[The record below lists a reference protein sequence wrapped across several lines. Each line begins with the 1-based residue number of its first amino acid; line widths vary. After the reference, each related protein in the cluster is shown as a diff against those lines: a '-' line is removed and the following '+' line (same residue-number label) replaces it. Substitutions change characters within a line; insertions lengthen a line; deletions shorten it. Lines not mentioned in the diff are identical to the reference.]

1 VIITLGTL
9 GTLNTLGTQNISM
22 EISLLQWIGYL
33 ASIAIALSMTMSSI
47 LKFRWINLFGAL
59 TFSTY
64 GFLIGAWPVGFLNA
78 FIALVDIYYLNSIY
92 SKKEVFEILEL
103 RPENRYLIRFLEFHK
118 IDIEKFFPGFSYK
131 PEMNTVSFFVLRN
144 MAVAGVFLA
153 HRDQNHCLSVG
164 LDFVLPEYRDF
175 KNGKYIYL
183 RLRDRFINEGFT
195 KVVAEGNSEKYS
207 QYLSK
212 LGFQKN
218 ADGLFE
224 KELVSAH
231 PTGV

>member
-1 VIITLGTL
+1 M
-9 GTLNTLGTQNISM
+9 Q
-22 EISLLQWIGYL
+22 ISLLQWIGYL
-33 ASIAIALSMTMSSI
+33 ATVAIALSMTMSSI
-47 LKFRWINLFGAL
+47 LKFRWINLAGAL
-59 TFSTY
+59 SFSVY

-92 SKKEVFEILEL
+92 SKKEVFEILEV
-103 RPENRYLIRFLEFHK
+103 RADNRYLLRFLQFHEK
-118 IDIEKFFPGFSYK
+118 DIQDFFPGFEYK

-153 HRDQNHCLSVG
+153 HRKEDHCLSVG

-183 RLRDRFINEGFT
+183 RLRKRFIDEGFT
-195 KVVAEGNSEKYS
+195 KVIADGKSEKYS

-212 LGFQKN
+212 LGFVKN
-218 ADGLFE
+218 ADGQFE
-224 KELVSAH
+224 KSLVSAH
-231 PTGV
+231 PMSF

>member
-1 VIITLGTL
+1 
-9 GTLNTLGTQNISM
+9 M
-22 EISLLQWIGYL
+22 EISLLQWIGYI
-33 ASIAIALSMTMSSI
+33 ASVAIALSMTMSSI

-59 TFSTY
+59 IFSTY

-92 SKKEVFEILEL
+92 SKKEVFEILEV
-103 RPENRYLIRFLEFHK
+103 RADNKYLIRFLQFHED
-118 IDIEKFFPGFSYK
+118 DIEKFFPGFAYR

-175 KNGKYIYL
+175 KNGKFIYL

-195 KVVAEGNSEKYS
+195 KVVTEGKSEKYA

-212 LGFQKN
+212 LGFEKN
-218 ADGLFE
+218 PEGTYE

>member
-1 VIITLGTL
+1 
-9 GTLNTLGTQNISM
+9 M

-59 TFSTY
+59 TFSIY

-118 IDIEKFFPGFSYK
+118 KDIDKFFPGFSYK

-153 HRDQNHCLSVG
+153 HREDDHCLAVG

-183 RLRDRFINEGFT
+183 RLRDRFIKEGFT
-195 KVVAEGNSEKYS
+195 KVVAEGNSGKYS

-218 ADGLFE
+218 TDGLFE
-224 KELVSAH
+224 KSLVSA
-231 PTGV
+231 T

>member
-1 VIITLGTL
+1 MYLEFF
-9 GTLNTLGTQNISM
+9 M

-47 LKFRWINLFGAL
+47 LKFRWINLAGAL

-92 SKKEVFEILEL
+92 SKKEVFEILEV
-103 RPENRYLIRFLEFHK
+103 RADNRYLLRFLEFHEN
-118 IDIEKFFPGFSYK
+118 DIQKFFPGFVYR
-131 PEMNTVSFFVLRN
+131 PELNTVSFFVLRN

-153 HRDQNHCLSVG
+153 HRDKDHSLSVG

-175 KNGKYIYL
+175 KNGKFIYL
-183 RLRDRFINEGFT
+183 RLKQQFIKEGFA
-195 KVVAEGNSEKYS
+195 KVVADGRSGKYTK
-207 QYLSK
+207 YLVK
-212 LGFQKN
+212 LGFEKN
-218 ADGLFE
+218 SEGLFE
-224 KELVSAH
+224 KTLVSAH
-231 PTGV
+231 PQGV

>member
-1 VIITLGTL
+1 
-9 GTLNTLGTQNISM
+9 M

-47 LKFRWINLFGAL
+47 LKFRWINLAGAVS
-59 TFSTY
+59 FSTY

-78 FIALVDIYYLNSIY
+78 FIALVDIYYLYSIY

-118 IDIEKFFPGFSYK
+118 KDIEKFFPGFSYK

-183 RLRDRFINEGFT
+183 HLRERFINEGYT
-195 KVVAEGNSEKYS
+195 NVVAEGKSAKYS

-212 LGFQKN
+212 LGFHKN

-231 PTGV
+231 ATEI